1 VIVRAAGLL
10 AGYLADLAFADPRRG
25 HPVAG
30 FGAVAAALE
39 RADYRDD
46 RAAGA
51 GHVVVLLG
59 ALAVLATAAP
69 KRGGWGAV
77 AVGLGTWASLGG
89 RSLARTGARMADLL
103 DSGDIDA
110 ARALLPSL
118 CGRDPATLDADG
130 LARAALESVAE
141 NTADA
146 TVAPLL
152 WGAVAGLPGV
162 LVYRGANTLD
172 AMIGYR
178 SDRYARFGWA
188 AARFDDMANYLPAR
202 VTGLLVAACAPL
214 IGGAPSTATLA
225 WRRDAARH
233 PSPNAGVVEASFAG
247 ALGVQLGG
255 RTPYRHGVEIRPT
268 LGDGHPPTTV
278 DLRRAVRLST
288 LVQGCAAALAAA
300 VALAIGGGRSGR

>member
-1 VIVRAAGLL
+1 MIVRAAGLL

-130 LARAALESVAE
+130 WRAPPWNRWRRTPPTRPSHRCFGSRGRVAR
-141 NTADA
+141 
-146 TVAPLL
+146 
-152 WGAVAGLPGV
+152 GAGLP
-162 LVYRGANTLD
+162 
-172 AMIGYR
+172 
-178 SDRYARFGWA
+178 
-188 AARFDDMANYLPAR
+188 
-202 VTGLLVAACAPL
+202 
-214 IGGAPSTATLA
+214 
-225 WRRDAARH
+225 RRQH
-233 PSPNAGVVEASFAG
+233 S
-247 ALGVQLGG
+247 
-255 RTPYRHGVEIRPT
+255 
-268 LGDGHPPTTV
+268 
-278 DLRRAVRLST
+278 
-288 LVQGCAAALAAA
+288 
-300 VALAIGGGRSGR
+300 